1 MRRVP
6 PLAEPLPRRIAAFA
20 LAWAI
25 LAGAAPA
32 QDPDPD
38 GIGADLLEIGREAL
52 SAGQPATPEST
63 GRESAD
69 APELVA
75 VPHPSGG
82 TEIFPLPEAVA
93 GSGMAE
99 DRSGA
104 AATPAAQDAGGAVVA
119 EPLPQDRDPAG
130 HSIADVADA
139 ATEPSGAAGAAATAS
154 PASSDDGT
162 ATTPAPPEGLP
173 ESPEKGAV
181 AAKPADPVDLLKG
194 LWREAVASG
203 DTSEGFETWL
213 SAALNPKP
221 KDPGLPEGQAG
232 RTREVAAAWSR
243 RTGPVALG
251 KAGRVV
257 TTFGE
262 SIPVAHCSPL
272 TVCYIELEPGETL
285 TDSPSVGDSLR
296 WQVVVKLQGRD
307 PVTIVI
313 EIKPAA
319 DAVETNLVIPTDR
332 RLYTITLVNDPDYH
346 TPILAFRW
354 PDSEARA
361 SAERIER
368 QRAEELA
375 AEEALAAEAAVRADV
390 TAAEMARS
398 GVLTEAGP
406 RAAELLDFRFKVTGD
421 AAFRPVR
428 VFADG
433 SRTYIDLHPRYR
445 GPLPAIVA
453 GKAEGNAALNTRV
466 SASGSRLVA
475 DRVITDVWLQS
486 GRERV
491 RIRRMTN

>member
-1 MRRVP
+1 MRRFP
-6 PLAEPLPRRIAAFA
+6 PFTEPLPRRVAASA

-38 GIGADLLEIGREAL
+38 GIGAGLLDIAREAL
-52 SAGQPATPEST
+52 PAGRPATPDAAAQKNA
-63 GRESAD
+63 R

-82 TEIFPLPEAVA
+82 AEIVPLGDSS
-93 GSGMAE
+93 GS
-99 DRSGA
+99 
-104 AATPAAQDAGGAVVA
+104 AATPATQDAGTAVVA

-130 HSIADVADA
+130 LSATEMADVG
-139 ATEPSGAAGAAATAS
+139 TESAGAADPAATAS
-154 PASSDDGT
+154 PADSADGT
-162 ATTPAPPEGLP
+162 ARAGAETTTPAPSEGSL
-173 ESPEKGAV
+173 EGPEKDAV
-181 AAKPADPVDLLKG
+181 AAKSADPVDLLKG

-221 KDPGLPEGQAG
+221 EDPSLPESQAG
-232 RTREVAAAWSR
+232 RSREVAVAWSR

-272 TVCYIELEPGETL
+272 KVCYIELEPGETL
-285 TDSPSVGDSLR
+285 TDTPSVGDSLR
-296 WQVVVKLQGRD
+296 WQVALKVQGRNPET
-307 PVTIVI
+307 PVL

-332 RLYTITLVNDPDYH
+332 RLYTITLVNDPEFH
-346 TPILAFRW
+346 TPIVAFRW
-354 PDSEARA
+354 PDSEVRA
-361 SAERIER
+361 AAERIER
-368 QRAEELA
+368 QMAEELA
-375 AEEALAAEAAVRADV
+375 AEAALAEEAAVRADV
-390 TAAEMARS
+390 TAAEMAHS
-398 GVLTEAGP
+398 GVPTESGP

-445 GPLPAIVA
+445 GPLPVIVA

-491 RIRRMTN
+491 RIRRTAN

>member
-6 PLAEPLPRRIAAFA
+6 PLAEPLQRRIAAFA

-38 GIGADLLEIGREAL
+38 GIGADLLDIAREAL
-52 SAGQPATPEST
+52 PETPAREST
-63 GRESAD
+63 V

-75 VPHPSGG
+75 VPHPSGS
-82 TEIFPLPEAVA
+82 TEVVPLPEAVA
-93 GSGMAE
+93 GSGMAD
-99 DRSGA
+99 DRSGS
-104 AATPAAQDAGGAVVA
+104 AATHAAQDAGTVIVA

-130 HSIADVADA
+130 LSTTEMADVGTESAGVADPA
-139 ATEPSGAAGAAATAS
+139 VTAPPADPADGTAMAAAE
-154 PASSDDGT
+154 
-162 ATTPAPPEGLP
+162 ATTPAPAEGSL

-332 RLYTITLVNDPDYH
+332 RLYTITLVNDPVYH

-486 GRERV
+486 GRARV